1 MAEGF
6 VHTLNIEGRWQND
19 IGGADGRRLQT
30 YETKEEAVA
39 AGRAEAQR
47 RHTEHVIHRADGS
60 IQDRNSYGNDP
71 PHRPG

>member
-1 MAEGF
+1 MAQGF
-6 VHTLNIEGRWQND
+6 VHTLHLEGRWENAVE
-19 IGGADGRRLQT
+19 GEESRLAM
-30 YETKEEAVA
+30 YETKAEAVD

-60 IQDRNSYGNDP
+60 IENRNSYGNDP